1 MYIQKLKLRCFR
13 NYKDMEMEFGQGY
26 NIIYGDNA
34 QGKTNIIEAVFLCS
48 SGRSHRTS
56 RDLEMVSTGER
67 GYYVKLEMLKEDM
80 DSSIEMIFEKNE
92 RKKIKINDIPVK
104 KIGSLMGHLNTV
116 IFSPEDLFII
126 KEGPSERRRFLDI
139 TLSQLKPS
147 YFHDLQQYS
156 KILLQRNILL
166 KEMVSRKELYDT
178 LEIWNNHLI
187 KTGSRIMMVRN
198 EFIKRL
204 DINAGIRHRQLTN
217 EAEKLTVRYVPS
229 FNAGNI
235 DNLKDIEE
243 DYSRTVEAAMK
254 KEIFKCTTLFGPHRD
269 DYDIILN
276 GMSTKVYGSQ
286 GQQRTAVLSMK
297 LSEIDIMKEDTG
309 DYPVLLLDDVLSE
322 LDNSRQEFLFENI
335 GKIQTFITCTD
346 KAFFRKTDADAKFYH
361 VVCGKVNNIIGNH
374 LHE

>member
-1 MYIQKLKLRCFR
+1 MYINKLKLRFFR
-13 NYKDMEMEFGQGY
+13 NYRDLELEFSKGY

-34 QGKTNIIEAVFLCS
+34 QGKTNIIEAIFLCA

-56 RDLEMVSTGER
+56 RDLELVNTAENGYFIKIDMV
-67 GYYVKLEMLKEDM
+67 KEDA

-104 KIGSLMGHLNTV
+104 KIGSLMGHLNAV

-156 KILLQRNILL
+156 KILLQRNMLL
-166 KEMVSRKELYDT
+166 KEMVEKKGLSDT
-178 LEIWNNHLI
+178 LEVWNNHLV
-187 KTGSRIMMVRN
+187 KTGSRIIRVRSG
-198 EFIKRL
+198 FIKRM
-204 DINAGIRHRQLTN
+204 DINAGLRHKQLTN
-217 EAEKLTVRYVPS
+217 EAEKLEVRYVPS
-229 FNAGNI
+229 FNIKNSDDI
-235 DNLKDIEE
+235 NEIEKDYRKTLEM
-243 DYSRTVEAAMK
+243 SMK
-254 KEIFKCTTLFGPHRD
+254 KEIYKCTTLFGPHRD

-276 GMSTKVYGSQ
+276 GMSTKIYGSQ

-322 LDNSRQEFLFENI
+322 LDNSRQEYLFENI

-346 KAFFRKTDADAKFYH
+346 KTFFKKTDSDAKFFNI
-361 VVCGKVNNIIGNH
+361 VKGTVNI
-374 LHE
+374 